1 VITSEEIELYI
12 HNIPPAPAVVQEA
25 LNYARAGDL
34 TKASKSAS
42 EDPAL
47 KLYLKTLMNRPIY
60 GFRNEVS
67 DVAQIFG
74 ILGLGASQQ
83 TLYNYLLSLLTPKK
97 WELFSLTNHQF
108 YDLQASISKHWESIL
123 TYLKI
128 NDKEIQS
135 AISLIP
141 ASIIVCEAL
150 FASRKTEVAQL
161 RSVKNLDFNTIL
173 FRLCGIDLFD
183 LSGAIALKWEMP
195 QQTISLIKSAS
206 GMDQTLKGQER
217 LLAQWMHLLLFYELS
232 QSAYVSAGLNEFIDF
247 KIDFLQDIYESFI
260 QVVQYTC
267 EP

>member
-1 VITSEEIELYI
+1 MITSDEIAFYI
-12 HNIPPAPAVVQEA
+12 QNIPAAPAVVQEA
-25 LNYARAGDL
+25 LNYARVGDL
-34 TKASKSAS
+34 QKASKCAS

-108 YDLQASISKHWESIL
+108 YDLQASISKHWETIL
-123 TYLKI
+123 AHLNI
-128 NDKEIQS
+128 NDKELQS

-150 FASRKTEVAQL
+150 FAKRKEEVAQL
-161 RSVKNLDFNTIL
+161 RCVKALDFNTIL
-173 FRLCGIDLFD
+173 FRITGSDLFD
-183 LSGAIALKWEMP
+183 LSGEIARKWEMP
-195 QQTISLIKSAS
+195 PRIVDLIQSAS
-206 GMDQTLKGQER
+206 GRDENLTGQER
-217 LLAQWMHLLLFYELS
+217 ILAQWMHLLLFYELS
-232 QSAYVSAGLNEFIDF
+232 QSAYVSAGLNDFIDF
-247 KIDFLQDIYESFI
+247 KIDFVQDIYESFA
-260 QVVQYTC
+260 QVVQHTC

>member
-1 VITSEEIELYI
+1 MITAEEIDLYI
-12 HNIPPAPAVVQEA
+12 QNIPPAPSVVQEA

-34 TKASKSAS
+34 TKASKCAS

-47 KLYLKTLMNRPIY
+47 RLYLKTLMNRPIY

-108 YDLQASISKHWESIL
+108 YDLQASISKHWEAIL
-123 TYLKI
+123 THLKI

-135 AISLIP
+135 AITLIP
-141 ASIIVCEAL
+141 ASIIVCESL
-150 FASRKTEVAQL
+150 FASRKAEVAQL
-161 RSVKNLDFNTIL
+161 RSVKALDFNTIL
-173 FRLCGIDLFD
+173 FRMSGKDLFD
-183 LSGAIALKWEMP
+183 LSGEIARKWEMP
-195 QQTISLIKSAS
+195 DRIVTLIRSAS
-206 GMDQTLKGQER
+206 GMEPNLTTQER
-217 LLAQWMHLLLFYELS
+217 VLAQWMHLLLFYELS

-247 KIDFLQDIYESFI
+247 KIDFVQEIYESFT
-260 QVVQYTC
+260 QVVGYSC
-267 EP
+267 EQ

>member
-1 VITSEEIELYI
+1 MITAEEIDLYI
-12 HNIPPAPAVVQEA
+12 QNIPPAPAVVQEA

-34 TKASKSAS
+34 TKASKCAS

-47 KLYLKTLMNRPIY
+47 RLYLKTLMNRPIY

-108 YDLQASISKHWESIL
+108 YDLQASISKHWEAIL
-123 TYLKI
+123 IHLKI

-141 ASIIVCEAL
+141 ASIIVCESL
-150 FASRKTEVAQL
+150 FASRKAEVAQL
-161 RSVKNLDFNTIL
+161 RCVKALDFNTIL
-173 FRLCGIDLFD
+173 FRLSGKDLFD
-183 LSGAIALKWEMP
+183 LSGEIARKWEMP
-195 QQTISLIKSAS
+195 ERIVTLIRSAS
-206 GMDQTLKGQER
+206 GMEPNLAPQER
-217 LLAQWMHLLLFYELS
+217 VLAQWMHLLLFYELS
-232 QSAYVSAGLNEFIDF
+232 QSAYISAGLNEFIDF
-247 KIDFLQDIYESFI
+247 KIDFVQEIYESFP
-260 QVVQYTC
+260 QVVGYSC
-267 EP
+267 EQ

>member
-1 VITSEEIELYI
+1 MITSDELTLYI
-12 HNIPPAPAVVQEA
+12 QNIPPAPAVVREA
-25 LNYARAGDL
+25 LNHARAGNL
-34 TKASKSAS
+34 SKASKCAS

-74 ILGLGASQQ
+74 ILGLSATQQ

-97 WELFSLTNHQF
+97 WELFTLNNHQF
-108 YDLQASISKHWESIL
+108 YDLQASISKHWEAIL
-123 TYLKI
+123 THLKI
-128 NDKEIQS
+128 DDKEIQS

-150 FASRKTEVAQL
+150 FAKRKTEVSQL
-161 RSVKNLDFNTIL
+161 RCVKALDFNTIL
-173 FRLCGIDLFD
+173 FRITGSDLFD
-183 LSGAIALKWEMP
+183 LSGEIARKWEMP
-195 QQTISLIKSAS
+195 SRIIDLIRSAS
-206 GMDQTLKGQER
+206 GMSENLSGQEL

-232 QSAYVSAGLNEFIDF
+232 QSAYVSAGLNDFIDF
-247 KIDFLQDIYESFI
+247 KIEFVQDIYESFI

>member
-1 VITSEEIELYI
+1 MITSDEIAFYI
-12 HNIPPAPAVVQEA
+12 QNIPAAPAVVQEA
-25 LNYARAGDL
+25 LNHARVGDL
-34 TKASKSAS
+34 QKASKYAS

-108 YDLQASISKHWESIL
+108 YDLQASISKHWETIL
-123 TYLKI
+123 AHLNI
-128 NDKEIQS
+128 NDKELQS

-150 FASRKTEVAQL
+150 FAKRKKEVAQL
-161 RSVKNLDFNTIL
+161 RAVKALDFNTIL
-173 FRLCGIDLFD
+173 FRITGSDLFD
-183 LSGAIALKWEMP
+183 LSGEIAHKWEMP
-195 QQTISLIKSAS
+195 PRIVDLIQSAS
-206 GMDQTLKGQER
+206 GRDENLTGQER
-217 LLAQWMHLLLFYELS
+217 ILAQWMHLLLFYELS
-232 QSAYVSAGLNEFIDF
+232 QPAYISAGLNDFIDF
-247 KIDFLQDIYESFI
+247 KIDFVQDIYESFA
-260 QVVQYTC
+260 QVVQHTC